1 MNLTTQQRYSNTLS
15 EVTSFNEMQN
25 YMPSTEL
32 ETRNPKLST
41 DLRTLAADIVSRA
54 MKGGATA
61 AECVV
66 REGDEFSTL
75 VRLGQVETLKESG
88 SKSIGVRVFFG
99 QRAAST
105 YSSDFSREGLD
116 RMVKSALDLAR
127 ITSEDPFGGIP
138 PADQLGQLSG
148 NLDLYH
154 EDVYS
159 LPGSDRIDYAR
170 RAEKAALDFDP
181 RIKNSEGGSFD
192 AATGHKVLAN
202 SHGFVGEYK
211 RSYCSVAAIPIA
223 QTDDGAMQRDYWY
236 SVART
241 LKKLDPPEQ
250 VGKVA
255 AERTLRRLGARKVK
269 TAKVPVVFDP
279 MVSTSILEHIFE
291 GINGD
296 SVYRG
301 ASFLAGKLGQKIAGP
316 NVTVIDDGTM
326 PGGFGTTP
334 FDGEGIPTRR
344 TVVIENGV
352 LKSYLLNTYTAKKL
366 GLQTTAN
373 ASRGLAG
380 TPGIG
385 PGNYFLQP
393 GPKSPKELIAG
404 IKDGLYVTEF
414 LGSGANL
421 VTGDYSRGASGLW
434 ISGGE
439 LTYPV
444 EEITVAGNLKDMF
457 FNISEIASDLEFRG
471 SVAAPTLRIDG
482 LTVGGA

>member
-1 MNLTTQQRYSNTLS
+1 MSPAKLETQQ
-15 EVTSFNEMQN
+15 
-25 YMPSTEL
+25 
-32 ETRNPKLST
+32 PKLAT
-41 DLRTLAADIVSRA
+41 DLREVAQDIVRRA

-61 AECVV
+61 AECVA

-88 SKSIGVRVFFG
+88 SRSIGVRIFFG
-99 QRAAST
+99 QRSAST
-105 YSSDFSREGLD
+105 YSSDFSRSGLD
-116 RMVKSALDLAR
+116 RMLNSALELAK

-138 PADQLGQLSG
+138 PADQLGQIPGDLE
-148 NLDLYH
+148 LYH

-159 LPGSDRIDYAR
+159 LPGADRIDYAR
-170 RAEKAALDFDP
+170 RTEKAALDFDP

-202 SHGFVGEYK
+202 SHGFVGEFS
-211 RSYCSVAAIPIA
+211 RSYCSVAAVPIA
-223 QTDDGAMQRDYWY
+223 QTDDGAMQRDYWF

-241 LKKLDPPEQ
+241 LKKLDSPEK
-250 VGKVA
+250 VGRIA
-255 AERTLRRLGARKVK
+255 AERTLRRLGARKAK

-301 ASFLAGKLGQKIAGP
+301 ASFLAGKLGQKIAGD
-316 NVTVIDDGTM
+316 NVTIIDDGTI
-326 PGGFGTTP
+326 PGGFGTSP

-352 LKSYLLNTYTAKKL
+352 LNSYLLNTYTAKKL
-366 GLQTTAN
+366 GLQTTGN

-393 GPKSPKELIAG
+393 GPRAPKDLIAG
-404 IKDGLYVTEF
+404 IKEGLYVTEF
-414 LGSGANL
+414 LGQGVNL

-434 ISGGE
+434 ISNGE

-444 EEITVAGNLKDMF
+444 EEITVAGNLKDLF

-471 SVAAPTLRIDG
+471 SVAAPTIRVDG
-482 LTVGGA
+482 LIVGGE

>member
-1 MNLTTQQRYSNTLS
+1 MT
-15 EVTSFNEMQN
+15 
-25 YMPSTEL
+25 PTEL
-32 ETRNPKLST
+32 ETKTRKPET
-41 DLRTLAADIVSRA
+41 DLREVAQDIVARA
-54 MKGGATA
+54 IQGGATA

-105 YSSDFSREGLD
+105 YSSDFSKPGLD
-116 RMVKSALDLAR
+116 RMLNSALELAK
-127 ITSEDPFGGIP
+127 ITSEDPFAGIP
-138 PADQLGQLSG
+138 QANQLGQLQG
-148 NLDLYH
+148 DLNLYH
-154 EDVYS
+154 QDVYS
-159 LPGSDRIDYAR
+159 LPGADRIDYAR

-192 AATGHKVLAN
+192 AATGRKVLAN

-211 RSYCSVAAIPIA
+211 RSYCSTAAVPIA
-223 QTDDGAMQRDYWY
+223 QSDDGGMQRDYWY

-241 LKKLDPPEQ
+241 LSKLDAPEK
-250 VGKVA
+250 VGRVA

-269 TAKVPVVFDP
+269 TANVPVVFDP
-279 MVSTSILEHIFE
+279 MVATSILEHIFE

-301 ASFLAGKLGQKIAGP
+301 ASFLAGKLGQKIAGDI
-316 NVTVIDDGTM
+316 VTVIDDGTI
-326 PGGFGTTP
+326 PGGFGTAP
-334 FDGEGIPTRR
+334 FDGEGIATRR
-344 TVVIENGV
+344 TVVLENGV

-366 GLQTTAN
+366 GLETTAN

-385 PGNYFLQP
+385 PGNYFLEP
-393 GPKSPKELIAG
+393 GSKTPKELIAG
-404 IKDGLYVTEF
+404 IKQGLYVTEF
-414 LGSGANL
+414 LGQGVNL

-434 ISGGE
+434 ISNGE
-439 LTYPV
+439 LAYPV
-444 EEITVAGNLKDMF
+444 EEITVAGNLKDLF
-457 FNISEIASDLEFRG
+457 FNISEIANDLEFRG
-471 SVAAPTLRIDG
+471 SVASPTIRIEG
-482 LTVGGA
+482 LTVGGE

>member
-1 MNLTTQQRYSNTLS
+1 MSPTKLETQQ
-15 EVTSFNEMQN
+15 
-25 YMPSTEL
+25 
-32 ETRNPKLST
+32 PKLAT
-41 DLRTLAADIVSRA
+41 DLREVAQDIVRRA

-61 AECVV
+61 AECVA

-88 SKSIGVRVFFG
+88 SRSIGVRVFFG

-105 YSSDFSREGLD
+105 YSSDFSRSGLD
-116 RMVKSALDLAR
+116 RMLTSALELAK

-138 PADQLGQLSG
+138 PADQLGQIQG
-148 NLDLYH
+148 DLDLYH

-159 LPGSDRIDYAR
+159 LPGADRIDYAR
-170 RAEKAALDFDP
+170 RTEKAALDFDP

-202 SHGFVGEYK
+202 SHEFVGEFS
-211 RSYCSVAAIPIA
+211 RSYCSVAAVPIA
-223 QTDDGAMQRDYWY
+223 QNEDGAMQRDYWF

-241 LKKLDPPEQ
+241 LKKLDSPEK
-250 VGKVA
+250 VGRIA
-255 AERTLRRLGARKVK
+255 AERTLRRLGARKAK

-301 ASFLAGKLGQKIAGP
+301 ASFLAGKLGQKIAGD
-316 NVTVIDDGTM
+316 NVTIIDDGTI
-326 PGGFGTTP
+326 PGGFGTSP

-366 GLQTTAN
+366 GLQTTGN

-393 GPKSPKELIAG
+393 GSNSPKDLIAD
-404 IKDGLYVTEF
+404 IKEGLYVTEF
-414 LGSGANL
+414 LGQGVNL

-434 ISGGE
+434 ISKGE

-444 EEITVAGNLKDMF
+444 EEITVAGNLKDLF

-471 SVAAPTLRIDG
+471 SVAAPTIRVDG
-482 LTVGGA
+482 LIVGGE

>member
-1 MNLTTQQRYSNTLS
+1 MTL
-15 EVTSFNEMQN
+15 
-25 YMPSTEL
+25 TEL
-32 ETRNPKLST
+32 ETRNPKLQT
-41 DLRTLAADIVSRA
+41 DLKEVATDVVTRA

-88 SKSIGVRVFFG
+88 SRAIGVRVFFG

-105 YSSDFSREGLD
+105 YSSDFSRGGLD
-116 RMVKSALDLAR
+116 RMLSSALELAK

-138 PADQLGQLSG
+138 PAEQLGQIAG
-148 NLDLYH
+148 DLDLYH

-159 LPGSDRIDYAR
+159 LPGPERIDYAR
-170 RAEKAALDFDP
+170 RTEKAALDFDA

-202 SHGFVGEYK
+202 SHGFVGDYS
-211 RSYCSVAAIPIA
+211 RSYCSVAAVPIA
-223 QTDDGAMQRDYWY
+223 QTEDGGMQRDYWF
-236 SVART
+236 SVARM
-241 LKKLDPPEQ
+241 LKKLDAPEK
-250 VGKVA
+250 VGRIA
-255 AERTLRRLGARKVK
+255 AERTIRRLGARRVK
-269 TAKVPVVFDP
+269 TARVPVVFDP

-301 ASFLAGKLGQKIAGP
+301 ASFLAGKLGEKIAGD
-316 NVTVIDDGTM
+316 NVTVIDDGTI
-326 PGGFGTTP
+326 PGGFGTSP

-393 GPKSPKELIAG
+393 GQKSAKELIAG
-404 IKDGLYVTEF
+404 IKEGLYVTEF
-414 LGSGANL
+414 LGQGVNL

-434 ISGGE
+434 ISNGE
-439 LTYPV
+439 LGYPV
-444 EEITVAGNLKDMF
+444 EEITVAGNLKDLF
-457 FNISEIASDLEFRG
+457 FNVSEIASDLEFRG
-471 SVAAPTLRIDG
+471 AVAAPTIRVDG
-482 LTVGGA
+482 LTVGGE